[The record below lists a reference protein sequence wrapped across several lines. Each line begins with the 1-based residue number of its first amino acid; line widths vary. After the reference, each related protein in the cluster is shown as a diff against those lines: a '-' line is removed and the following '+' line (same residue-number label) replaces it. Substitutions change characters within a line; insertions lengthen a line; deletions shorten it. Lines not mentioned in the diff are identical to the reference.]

1 MKIPNIHNDLKKKK
15 DYFNYNVNFNMFLYI
30 ESRNG
35 NGNCTIYYEIQ
46 NIVKK
51 CEMSLGIEQRFV
63 F

>member
-1 MKIPNIHNDLKKKK
+1 
-15 DYFNYNVNFNMFLYI
+15 MFLYI